1 MENSG
6 AMPSKFLCK
15 NFITNKTINLLG
27 GYIKAFSDMQR
38 YKQKPYLLRINTY
51 LRTLSENV
59 LPQNVEGN
67 WGGKKERK
75 HDIPEARNQNQESN
89 TGIHKTMATAMME
102 A

>member
-67 WGGKKERK
+67 WGGKKKENMISQK
-75 HDIPEARNQNQESN
+75 H
-89 TGIHKTMATAMME
+89 GIKTRRVIQAFTKQWQQP
-102 A
+102 